1 MLFSNS
7 LLPDSFARA
16 FAPLPDLRLWEWADE
31 NVWLENREAAEAGP
45 YRSAKTPWTRRIQ
58 ELWQTPEMLVFD
70 FRANAWVKQRV
81 TEITVMK
88 SSQSG
93 YTEAVLNCIRY
104 SATFRPQ
111 NVIYTVDTRETARDI
126 SQRLE
131 SSLQKLEGNIFTGDD
146 DDVGTFVMRL
156 RAMSLWFQGSFS
168 MGKFASK
175 MAPRVI
181 SDESEEQ
188 GSDSTDTSTDTA
200 LKSRKKTADNGL
212 YVALCK
218 PKRKKGPIHRGFL
231 RGNQEHQFITCP
243 HCAYPQIP
251 TFFRNEDG
259 QEPRE
264 TPFSE
269 EIIEVKDEQTGETI
283 ASMPVP
289 LPRGQTRKLCTGRL
303 VFEHC
308 KDFLGAYDKNQI
320 LRETYY
326 ECGHCRGRIDEH
338 EKGNLAAAA
347 RWLPTAIGDP
357 GIVSQQQN
365 DLLST
370 DANSSWGHIV
380 LEYLAAKREGRRELQ
395 GFYNHRLGLPWSDEV
410 NKTAESDIKANIAG
424 VTLYR
429 MDAPNREGHMTR
441 KIFDRLDAAE
451 AYAAELR
458 TRGFESDIVPS
469 VCPPYQR
476 GTIPCTPVGFILGSD
491 VGGNYAKWAV
501 GAVLPNWEDI
511 AIVDW
516 GRDLDPS
523 AVAEICQF
531 HRWPCADG
539 KEYALGGGFMDAKH
553 RKTDCLRAC
562 LSVPGLKLMPTSGL
576 GGNASRSL
584 KVFSETQIQGWP
596 PGFKRL
602 DYNDREA
609 KDEMYIVR
617 IKKKHR
623 RIFFPIDVESD
634 PEFVAELVAEEL
646 IEDENGRTKWN
657 EHPPPNHYGDCV
669 KDIITGVR
677 YLTRRIATRPPK
689 QPA

>member
-1 MLFSNS
+1 MLFSTS
-7 LLPDSFARA
+7 LLPEAFATA
-16 FAPLPDLRLWEWADE
+16 FAPLPDKKLWQWADE

-70 FRANAWVKQRV
+70 FKANRWIKQRV

-93 YTEAVLNCIRY
+93 YTEAVLNGIRY
-104 SATFRPQ
+104 TSSFRPQ

-131 SSLQKLEGNIFTGDD
+131 SSLQKLEGDIFTGDD

-156 RAMSLWFQGSFS
+156 RAMSVWFQGSFS

-175 MAPRVI
+175 MAPRVV

-200 LKSRKKTADNGL
+200 LKSRKKTADDGL

-243 HCAYPQIP
+243 HCSYRQIP

-259 QEPRE
+259 QEPAE

-269 EIIEVKDEQTGETI
+269 ETMEVKDEQTGAVLAI
-283 ASMPVP
+283 MPVP
-289 LPRGQTRKLCTGRL
+289 LPRGQTRKLRTGRL

-308 KDFLGAYDKNQI
+308 KDFLGTYDKNEI
-320 LRETYY
+320 LRDTYY

-338 EKGNLAAAA
+338 EKSRLAAVAI
-347 RWLPTAIGDP
+347 WMPTAIGDP

-424 VTLYR
+424 ITLYR
-429 MDAPNREGHMTR
+429 CDAPNKEGHMTR
-441 KIFDRLDAAE
+441 KVFDRFDAAE
-451 AYAAELR
+451 KYVEEVKR
-458 TRGFESDIVPS
+458 TREFTVEIVPS

-476 GTIPCTPVGFILGSD
+476 GTIPFIPRGLVLGSD
-491 VGGNYAKWAV
+491 VGGNYAKWAI
-501 GAVLPNWEDI
+501 GAVMPNWEDI
-511 AIVDW
+511 AIIDW
-516 GRDLDPS
+516 GHELDPS
-523 AVAEICQF
+523 AVAEIFQF
-531 HRWPCADG
+531 HRWPCSVDG
-539 KEYALGGGFMDAKH
+539 KQYVPSGGFIDAKH
-553 RKTDCLRAC
+553 RKTDTLKAC
-562 LSVPGLKLMPTSGL
+562 LSVPGLKLMPTAGE
-576 GGNASRSL
+576 GGQAARNL
-584 KVFSETQIQGWP
+584 KVFAESQVQGWP

-602 DYNDREA
+602 TYNDREA

-623 RIFFPIDVESD
+623 RLFFPLDVESD
-634 PEFVAELVAEEL
+634 PEFVAECCAEEL
-646 IEDENGRTKWN
+646 IEDENARTKWN
-657 EHPPPNHYGDCV
+657 EYPPPNHYGDCV

-677 YLTRRIATRPPK
+677 YLTRRIATRPAK
-689 QPA
+689 Q